1 MPRIASLIRLQ
12 QCAVVLQLASP
23 AEVCARPELRL
34 SARLLWHSPAA
45 KVLQDRA
52 DAAFEAGMSEG
63 ASDAD
68 RRLALV
74 QAARLAR
81 AVNATGGAAQRWLA
95 QGCPHVDSGCWR
107 AVLLLVAHLPLLEW
121 GQVKPAL
128 DGASRF
134 AQELHAIAPRGED
147 QQISCMLFVVLGELL
162 EHWLATLRVRGTIQ
176 PGRCVPI
183 SEGDLLWS
191 SGSEIETLRTL
202 VAWVDLQAQLALQA
216 APRSTALH
224 LAVMGFFAKVG
235 RLHTH
240 CSVPFMVV
248 PSYPVAQRCLLHS
261 CPLVVSRLCGLLAD
275 YRKEIEGLK
284 ATYASSPLPRNARAG
299 ANGLQV

>member
-23 AEVCARPELRL
+23 AEVGARPELRL

-45 KVLQDRA
+45 KVLQVRA

-63 ASDAD
+63 ASEAD

-95 QGCPHVDSGCWR
+95 QGCPRVDGRCWR

-128 DGASRF
+128 EGAARM
-134 AQELHAIAPRGED
+134 ARELQACAPHGAD
-147 QQISCMLFVVLGELL
+147 PPMGCMLFVVFGELL
-162 EHWLATLRVRGTIQ
+162 EHWLTTLRVRGTIQ

-183 SEGDLLWS
+183 SDL
-191 SGSEIETLRTL
+191 R
-202 VAWVDLQAQLALQA
+202 ALIA
-216 APRSTALH
+216 SD
-224 LAVMGFFAKVG
+224 
-235 RLHTH
+235 
-240 CSVPFMVV
+240 
-248 PSYPVAQRCLLHS
+248 CL
-261 CPLVVSRLCGLLAD
+261 
-275 YRKEIEGLK
+275 
-284 ATYASSPLPRNARAG
+284 
-299 ANGLQV
+299 

>member
-1 MPRIASLIRLQ
+1 
-12 QCAVVLQLASP
+12 
-23 AEVCARPELRL
+23 
-34 SARLLWHSPAA
+34 
-45 KVLQDRA
+45 
-52 DAAFEAGMSEG
+52 MSVG

-95 QGCPHVDSGCWR
+95 EGCLHVDSSCWR

-147 QQISCMLFVVLGELL
+147 HSQQISCMLFVVLGELL
-162 EHWLATLRVRGTIQ
+162 EHWLTTLRVRGTIQ

-191 SGSEIETLRTL
+191 SGSELETLRTL

-216 APRSTALH
+216 APRSTAPGPLSPGSATSSSRVRRSEASTR
-224 LAVMGFFAKVG
+224 AVRSASRRSLSFATV
-235 RLHTH
+235 
-240 CSVPFMVV
+240 
-248 PSYPVAQRCLLHS
+248 
-261 CPLVVSRLCGLLAD
+261 
-275 YRKEIEGLK
+275 
-284 ATYASSPLPRNARAG
+284 ASSELSTRLRRDRSRSRSCW
-299 ANGLQV
+299 V